1 MSNALERKSKTIFIR
16 VASSWSRTLH
26 AGLLVPLNLSNPISW
41 GWQLRLRW
49 EFNKRICQKIQL
61 TKSYCNRKMHFPNW
75 IKVIFCVALLF
86 FILGQLRNK
95 LSHWTTLIKG
105 CNFGLMMYFGAFK
118 HFIFKLQS
126 VENVDAQA
134 VQK

>member
-1 MSNALERKSKTIFIR
+1 MSNALESKSKRIFIR

-95 LSHWTTLIKG
+95 LKVIERLWSTAVILDWWCILMHLFL
-105 CNFGLMMYFGAFK
+105 NF
-118 HFIFKLQS
+118 
-126 VENVDAQA
+126 NRWRT
-134 VQK
+134 

>member
-1 MSNALERKSKTIFIR
+1 MSNALERKSKRIIFELQ
-16 VASSWSRTLH
+16 APGQGH
-26 AGLLVPLNLSNPISW
+26 FMGLLVLLNLSNPISW

-95 LSHWTTLIKG
+95 LKVIERLWSTAVILDWWCILVHFSILFL
-105 CNFGLMMYFGAFK
+105 NF
-118 HFIFKLQS
+118 
-126 VENVDAQA
+126 NRWRT
-134 VQK
+134 